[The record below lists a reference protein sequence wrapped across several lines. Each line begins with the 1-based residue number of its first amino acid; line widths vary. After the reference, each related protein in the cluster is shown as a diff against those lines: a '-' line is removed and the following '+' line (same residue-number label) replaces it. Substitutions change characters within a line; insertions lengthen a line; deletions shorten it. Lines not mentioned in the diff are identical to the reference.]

1 MKADNTIELVEMIF
15 KATRLMKDEMSFT
28 NDLTHLSILQIQ
40 TLVFLKQNKNK
51 DVSMTD
57 LADYFRIELPSAT
70 SLINKLCDQKL
81 VARHADKKDRRL
93 VIIILTGKGK
103 KLLEQAM
110 NQRRKKLEK
119 ILSYLS
125 EKEKADLLNIFRT
138 LGDKLQKQ
146 NEK

>member
-1 MKADNTIELVEMIF
+1 
-15 KATRLMKDEMSFT
+15 
-28 NDLTHLSILQIQ
+28 
-40 TLVFLKQNKNK
+40 
-51 DVSMTD
+51 MTD
-57 LADYFRIELPSAT
+57 IADYFRIELPSAT

-81 VARHADKKDRRL
+81 VERHADKKDRRL
-93 VIIILTGKGK
+93 VIIILTEEGK

-110 NQRRKKLEK
+110 NQRKKKLEK

-138 LGDKLQKQ
+138 LGDRLQKQ